1 MIGLMLAVAIA
12 GPAAAPPTAPPQ
24 AVPATLLSCA
34 MEQGRWVCRYQV
46 PDVEI
51 IPFTGEASELELTS
65 RAGPAPTLA
74 TGAPA
79 NGTVPTEAVAA
90 RSEAGILT
98 EREGGL
104 VARCA
109 DAGWMSLC
117 LPDDRRAARALRD
130 RQVAYQTVQRSV
142 TGLLAED
149 RCDDAIRAA
158 LDGGYLGPAREAR
171 DFCAASMAEPVNV
184 HAVVP
189 PAS

>member
-1 MIGLMLAVAIA
+1 MIGLMLALAIA
-12 GPAAAPPTAPPQ
+12 GPAAAATPASPQ
-24 AVPATLLSCA
+24 AVQATLQSCA

-51 IPFTGEASELELTS
+51 IPFTGDASELELTS
-65 RAGPAPTLA
+65 RTGPAPTPA
-74 TGAPA
+74 PGAPA
-79 NGTVPTEAVAA
+79 NATVPTEGVAA
-90 RSEAGILT
+90 GSEAGILT
-98 EREGGL
+98 EREAGL

-130 RQVAYQTVQRSV
+130 RQVAYQTVQRAV

-158 LDGGYLGPAREAR
+158 LDGGYLGLAREAR
-171 DFCAASMAEPVNV
+171 DFCAAPVAEPVNV
-184 HAVVP
+184 QAVVP
-189 PAS
+189 PVR